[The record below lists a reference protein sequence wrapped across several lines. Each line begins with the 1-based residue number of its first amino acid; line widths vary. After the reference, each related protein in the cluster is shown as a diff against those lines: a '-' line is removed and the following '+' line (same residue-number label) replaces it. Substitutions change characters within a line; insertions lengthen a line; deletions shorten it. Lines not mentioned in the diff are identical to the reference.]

1 MIHKT
6 KQINIEIEYTW
17 KKKKIRINFPW
28 KKKKK
33 QLYTIIILF
42 TPIPCLAFQLHK
54 FQFSITKNLHRTLP
68 PSTV

>member
-1 MIHKT
+1 MI
-6 KQINIEIEYTW
+6 QVYL
-17 KKKKIRINFPW
+17 

-33 QLYTIIILF
+33 KFESTFPEKKKKQFYTILILF